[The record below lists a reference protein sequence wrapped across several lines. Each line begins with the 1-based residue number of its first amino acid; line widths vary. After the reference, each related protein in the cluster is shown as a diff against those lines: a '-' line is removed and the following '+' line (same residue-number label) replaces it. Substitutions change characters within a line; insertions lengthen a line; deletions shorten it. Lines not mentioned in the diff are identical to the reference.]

1 MARTLF
7 ATLLVLLTC
16 LAAAYSA
23 TGGFR
28 DWTTEA
34 ARRAAIARRPLALP
48 ATPLQFADGSRAR
61 LDQWLAP
68 PRPATIVGFIY
79 TRCNSLC
86 TILGDEFQQLQT
98 EITARGLQG
107 KVRLLSI
114 SFDPRHDTP
123 ANLAGYAERM
133 HADPA
138 VWQLATVSDP
148 AALQAVLDR
157 FGIVVISDGMGGYVH
172 NAALHVVDRQARL
185 AAIEE
190 LGAGRQALARALAPE
205 AQ

>member
-7 ATLLVLLTC
+7 ATLLVLLAC
-16 LAAAYSA
+16 LVAAYSA
-23 TGGFR
+23 TGGFQY
-28 DWTTEA
+28 WTAEG
-34 ARRAAIARRPLALP
+34 ARRMAIARQPLALP
-48 ATPLQFADGSRAR
+48 AAPLQFADGSHAR
-61 LDQWLAP
+61 LDQWLATP
-68 PRPATIVGFIY
+68 GPVTIVGFIY

-114 SFDPRHDTP
+114 SFDPRHDTA
-123 ANLAGYAERM
+123 ANLAGYAHRM

-138 VWQLATVSDP
+138 IWQLATVSDP
-148 AALQAVLDR
+148 AALQGVLER
-157 FGIVVISDGMGGYVH
+157 FGIVVIPDGLGGYVH

-190 LGAGRQALARALAPE
+190 LGAGRQALARALALRAP
-205 AQ
+205 